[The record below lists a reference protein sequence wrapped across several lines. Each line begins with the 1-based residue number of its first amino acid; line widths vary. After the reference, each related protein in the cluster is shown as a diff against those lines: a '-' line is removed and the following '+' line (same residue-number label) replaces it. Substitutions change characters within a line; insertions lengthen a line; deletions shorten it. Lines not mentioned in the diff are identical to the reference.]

1 MNLKEE
7 KLMENTEKFFSLIDK
22 YMSEGERKQK
32 LVNYYKSIELLL
44 TTAPASSNI
53 NYHNCFPGG
62 YVDHVIRVVEMA
74 LVLNNVWDKFG
85 QEKNYTTEELFF
97 VALNHDLG
105 KLGTNE
111 VPHYIPN
118 SSEWHVK
125 NQGKVYTTNPAES
138 YMDTPT
144 RSLFRLQQA
153 GITMSENEY
162 LGILLHDGL
171 YSESNKSYLMAP
183 TPETQLKSN
192 LVHIVHQADLA
203 ASKIEKTLNK

>member
-1 MNLKEE
+1 M
-7 KLMENTEKFFSLIDK
+7 KLTEQQIIDQTNKLFSLIDK
-22 YMSEGERKQK
+22 YMTDGERKQK
-32 LVNYYKSIELLL
+32 LINYYKSIELLL
-44 TTAPASSNI
+44 ATSPASSNI

-62 YVDHVIRVVEMA
+62 YVDHVIRVIELS

-85 QEKNYTTEELFF
+85 QVKNYTTEELFF

-105 KLGTNE
+105 KLGTTE

-118 SSEWHVK
+118 TSEWHVK
-125 NQGKVYTTNPAES
+125 NQGKVYIANPKES

-144 RSLFRLQQA
+144 RSLYRLQQA
-153 GITMSENEY
+153 GIDMTENEY

-171 YSESNKSYLMAP
+171 YSESNKAYLMAP

-192 LVHIVHQADLA
+192 LPHIVHQADLA

>member
-1 MNLKEE
+1 MKLTEQQIIEQTE
-7 KLMENTEKFFSLIDK
+7 KLFSLIDK
-22 YMSEGERKQK
+22 YMADGERKDK
-32 LVNYYKSIELLL
+32 LIKYYKSIELLL
-44 TTAPASSNI
+44 ATAPASSNI

-62 YVDHVIRVVEMA
+62 YVDHVIRVIELS

-111 VPHYIPN
+111 IPHYIPN
-118 SSEWHVK
+118 PSEWHVK
-125 NQGKVYTTNPAES
+125 NQGKEYTTNPKES
-138 YMDTPT
+138 YIDTPT
-144 RSLFRLQQA
+144 RSLYRLQHA
-153 GITMSENEY
+153 GISMSENEY

-171 YSESNKSYLMAP
+171 YSDSNKAYLMAP

-192 LVHIVHQADLA
+192 LPHIVHQADLA